1 MVDNAQAE
9 REIFARN
16 FRRLLRERG
25 RTQADVVE
33 ALGITASTVSDWAN
47 AKKYPRVDKLQRLA
61 GYFGVELWELRE
73 SPDGPRGP
81 GGARTSGGV
90 RSPGGTRTSGVRS
103 DMVRIPV
110 VGTVVAGIP
119 TEAVEYVV
127 DWEEIPLDTAHRGDY
142 IGLKVKGASMEPRF
156 LDGDT
161 VIVRRQPD
169 VESGEIAIV
178 FVNGNEATMKRVHK
192 TSEGITLI
200 ALNPTVYEPHFYSN
214 RQIAEL
220 PVAIYGKVVE
230 LRGKL

>member
-1 MVDNAQAE
+1 MIDNAQAE
-9 REIFARN
+9 RDIFAGN
-16 FRRLLRERG
+16 FNRLLRQSG

-33 ALGITASTVSDWAN
+33 ALGITASTISDWAN

-61 GYFGVELWELRE
+61 SYFGVHIWDLRE
-73 SPDGPRGP
+73 EPRAASPSVK
-81 GGARTSGGV
+81 T
-90 RSPGGTRTSGVRS
+90 
-103 DMVRIPV
+103 IPV

-127 DWEEIPLDTAHRGDY
+127 DWEDIPLDMAQRGDY
-142 IGLKVKGASMEPRF
+142 IGLKVKGSSMEPRF

-178 FVNGNEATMKRVHK
+178 FVNGDEATMKRVHK
-192 TSEGITLI
+192 SAEGITLI

-220 PVAIYGKVVE
+220 PVSIYGKVVE

>member
-1 MVDNAQAE
+1 MAANAQAE

-16 FRRLLRERG
+16 FRRLLSEQG
-25 RTQADVVE
+25 RTQADVVDT
-33 ALGITASTVSDWAN
+33 LGITASTVSDWAN
-47 AKKYPRVDKLQRLA
+47 AKKYPRVDKLQLLA
-61 GYFGVELWELRE
+61 AYFGVSLWELRE
-73 SPDGPRGP
+73 EPPR
-81 GGARTSGGV
+81 ARHTGSA
-90 RSPGGTRTSGVRS
+90 RS

-127 DWEEIPLDTAHRGDY
+127 DWEDIPLDTASRGDY

-192 TSEGITLI
+192 SAEGITLI

>member
-1 MVDNAQAE
+1 MIDNAQAE
-9 REIFARN
+9 RNIFAKN
-16 FRRLLRERG
+16 FNRLLQQSG
-25 RTQADVVE
+25 KTQSDVVE
-33 ALGITASTVSDWAN
+33 ALGITASTISDWAN

-61 GYFGVELWELRE
+61 AYFGVHIWELRE
-73 SPDGPRGP
+73 EPR
-81 GGARTSGGV
+81 AASASVKT
-90 RSPGGTRTSGVRS
+90 
-103 DMVRIPV
+103 IPV

-127 DWEEIPLDTAHRGDY
+127 DWEDIPLDMAQRGDY
-142 IGLKVKGASMEPRF
+142 IGLKVKGSSMEPRF

-178 FVNGNEATMKRVHK
+178 FVNGDEATMKRVHK
-192 TSEGITLI
+192 SAEGITLI

-214 RQIAEL
+214 KQIAQL
-220 PVAIYGKVVE
+220 PVSIYGKVVE